1 MRYFFAHICSL
12 WIFLRWVSLLI
23 FSPLDF
29 GEVFFYYSRIWFQN
43 LKFLP
48 LKGLRSHIVLL
59 QDFENFDLFFSLKD
73 SILRFF
79 LQYFELFIFN
89 FSILGFEV
97 DIRFFKDLKPV
108 SQTFHSRLWNWKIV
122 FLWKVWDSHLKM
134 LHGFVPPHISGLY
147 IRNYSSTH
155 QRKAE
160 IELWNCPWKSSS
172 PIPMFDQTCA
182 QKNNFEVLIFK
193 FDKSLQ

>member
-1 MRYFFAHICSL
+1 LISKSQ
-12 WIFLRWVSLLI
+12 IF
-23 FSPLDF
+23 
-29 GEVFFYYSRIWFQN
+29 
-43 LKFLP
+43 P

-59 QDFENFDLFFSLKD
+59 LENFYFIFCHSK
-73 SILRFF
+73 IRYWGFFF
-79 LQYFELFIFN
+79 LCFDFFIFK
-89 FSILGFEV
+89 FSIQGFEV
-97 DIRFFKDLKPV
+97 DIRFSKDLKPV

-182 QKNNFEVLIFK
+182 QKNNFEVLISK